1 MKRFVCFL
9 LAMILIMG
17 MVPATA
23 VTASAASER
32 TTSDKAIGI
41 LKGSMTFY
49 SKEQSG
55 KIGYSTNS
63 SYVPTNS
70 SIPKDFKNY
79 ISKEDA
85 DTLLRDFVKEK
96 VDKAINKFAKDYNLD
111 LKL

>member
-41 LKGSMTFY
+41 LKGSEAF
-49 SKEQSG
+49 
-55 KIGYSTNS
+55 
-63 SYVPTNS
+63 
-70 SIPKDFKNY
+70 
-79 ISKEDA
+79 
-85 DTLLRDFVKEK
+85 
-96 VDKAINKFAKDYNLD
+96 FAKSNGSERILVYLH
-111 LKL
+111 L